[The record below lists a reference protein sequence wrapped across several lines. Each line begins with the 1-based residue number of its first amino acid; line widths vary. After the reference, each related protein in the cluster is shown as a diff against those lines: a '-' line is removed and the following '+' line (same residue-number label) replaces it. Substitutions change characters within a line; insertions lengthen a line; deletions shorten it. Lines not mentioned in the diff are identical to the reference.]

1 MLLLHQPQWAG
12 AAWGQ
17 SATEH
22 ALSATPTGELR
33 DGCSKLLREPV
44 PGKAV
49 SGLSLEVAPKP
60 AQGSWA
66 VVHTST

>member
-1 MLLLHQPQWAG
+1 MG
-12 AAWGQ
+12 GQ

-22 ALSATPTGELR
+22 ALSAAPTKELR
-33 DGCSKLLREPV
+33 DGCSKMSRETV

-49 SGLSLEVAPKP
+49 SGLSLEVAPRL

-66 VVHTST
+66 VVHMST